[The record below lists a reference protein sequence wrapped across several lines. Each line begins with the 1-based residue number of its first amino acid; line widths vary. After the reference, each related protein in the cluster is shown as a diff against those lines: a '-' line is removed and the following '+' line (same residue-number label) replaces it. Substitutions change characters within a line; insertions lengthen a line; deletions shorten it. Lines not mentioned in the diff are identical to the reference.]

1 MKSRNEVLY
10 LLKETEEKRDA
21 AGFLIEEEE
30 KECCRR
36 EIFCSIYSVKRNEF
50 FEAMRNG
57 IRLVLVFHIAV
68 DDYQGETRLIYE
80 NTEYKIEKTYR
91 LNEYDLELSVS
102 EL

>member
-10 LLKETEEKRDA
+10 LLEETQEKRDA

-30 KECCRR
+30 TQSCQR
-36 EIFCSIYSVKRNEF
+36 EVFCSVDSVKRNEF
-50 FEAMRNG
+50 FEAMRSG
-57 IRLVLVFHIAV
+57 IRLALVFHIAV
-68 DDYQGETRLIYE
+68 DDYQGQARLLYD
-80 NTEYKIEKTYR
+80 NTKYKIEKTYR

>member
-10 LLKETEEKRDA
+10 LLEETQEKRGA

-30 KECCRR
+30 TQSCQR
-36 EIFCSIYSVKRNEF
+36 EVFCSVDSVKRNEF
-50 FEAMRNG
+50 FEAMRSG
-57 IRLVLVFHIAV
+57 IRLALVFHIAV
-68 DDYQGETRLIYE
+68 DDYQGETRLLYE
-80 NTEYKIEKTYR
+80 NTKYKIEKTYR

>member
-10 LLKETEEKRDA
+10 LLEETQEKRDA

-30 KECCRR
+30 TQSCQR
-36 EIFCSIYSVKRNEF
+36 E
-50 FEAMRNG
+50 
-57 IRLVLVFHIAV
+57 VFHIAV
-68 DDYQGETRLIYE
+68 DDYQGETRLLYE
-80 NTEYKIEKTYR
+80 NTKYKIEKTYR

>member
-10 LLKETEEKRDA
+10 LLEETQEKRDA

-30 KECCRR
+30 TQSCQR
-36 EIFCSIYSVKRNEF
+36 EVFCSVDSVKRNEF
-50 FEAMRNG
+50 FEAMRSG
-57 IRLVLVFHIAV
+57 IRLALVFHIAV
-68 DDYQGETRLIYE
+68 DDYQGETILIYE
-80 NTEYKIEKTYR
+80 NTKYNIEKTYR

>member
-10 LLKETEEKRDA
+10 LLEETQEKRDA

-30 KECCRR
+30 TQSCQR
-36 EIFCSIYSVKRNEF
+36 EVFCSVDSVKRNEF
-50 FEAMRNG
+50 FEAMRSG
-57 IRLVLVFHIAV
+57 RLL
-68 DDYQGETRLIYE
+68 YE
-80 NTEYKIEKTYR
+80 NTKYKIEKTYR